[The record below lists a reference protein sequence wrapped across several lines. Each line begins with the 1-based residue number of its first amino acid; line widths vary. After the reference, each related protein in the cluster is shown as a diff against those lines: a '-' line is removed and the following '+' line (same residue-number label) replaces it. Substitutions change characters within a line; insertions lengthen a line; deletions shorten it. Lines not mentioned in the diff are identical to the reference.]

1 MRVPLH
7 FHGAE
12 NSPAVKIS
20 KGLISHLVSF
30 LEVRCLPKDLPE
42 FIDVDLS
49 NMTAQTILRA
59 SDLNLPAGVTVV
71 EKAGEDTPIATV
83 ITDFKEE
90 EADMAADAA
99 AAAAAAVA
107 AVQQSAAPV
116 DTVAEIQKYK
126 ALLDAGVLT
135 EEEFAAKK
143 KQLLGI

>member
-1 MRVPLH
+1 MMKPDDIRKILERYYDGSATVGEIESVKRYFDETSDVPADLRADAAMFRAMSRH
-7 FHGAE
+7 QQQVAPPADLE
-12 NSPAVKIS
+12 KKILAATVDASPAKRRFGWKIA
-20 KGLISHLVSF
+20 F
-30 LEVRCLPKDLPE
+30 
-42 FIDVDLS
+42 
-49 NMTAQTILRA
+49 
-59 SDLNLPAGVTVV
+59 
-71 EKAGEDTPIATV
+71 
-83 ITDFKEE
+83 
-90 EADMAADAA
+90 A

>member
-1 MRVPLH
+1 MACCTFR
-7 FHGAE
+7 
-12 NSPAVKIS
+12 
-20 KGLISHLVSF
+20 
-30 LEVRCLPKDLPE
+30 
-42 FIDVDLS
+42 ID
-49 NMTAQTILRA
+49 AA
-59 SDLNLPAGVTVV
+59 SAS
-71 EKAGEDTPIATV
+71 AAS
-83 ITDFKEE
+83 
-90 EADMAADAA
+90 ADSASVAA